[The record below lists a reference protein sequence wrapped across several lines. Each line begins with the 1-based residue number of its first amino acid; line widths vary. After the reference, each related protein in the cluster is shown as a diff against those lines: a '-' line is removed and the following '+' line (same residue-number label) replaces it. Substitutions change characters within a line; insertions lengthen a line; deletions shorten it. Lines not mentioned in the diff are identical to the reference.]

1 MFYDAII
8 VGAGPG
14 GSSAAGFLARQG
26 VKVLILDKAAFPRDK
41 VCGDGLTPQA
51 LYWLDQLGC
60 IETVLAQ
67 TDACLKECDLYIN
80 GAHVLRGRFPENNRY
95 PAFATLLDRRRFDA
109 TLLEHAIACG
119 ATFEQAKVKSVTSG
133 HDCVEVRAQS
143 GKRDVTYKGRVV
155 IGADGVASIVS
166 RSIGNTL
173 HDGAEAVSI
182 RTYFEGVENEGAQVK
197 VYFDRSFFPGYGWL
211 FVDDAGF
218 ANVGMGYAFDPTFPI
233 LEKLRDTFKHFLA
246 TTLAEPLANATQC
259 ASLGG
264 GSAAFYKP
272 QRIVA
277 DRVMLVGDA
286 ANQIDPLNGGGIH
299 KAMEGGYYAAEA
311 TRHALSVGDFS
322 ERTLGLYEQLWC
334 ENVELDWRTAELFLT
349 IAKNPAMKDFC
360 LFLLTQ
366 IGRLGEGDPV
376 FQDFCSG
383 VFSGVVSQST
393 CLSPRALYDAFPKQ
407 AGNWFG
413 LLNHSKGKAVGA
425 LRLAVDTYASVASV
439 GRHMA
444 GRPLDHL
451 DWGLEVATSTV
462 KLVERRL
469 TA

>member
-1 MFYDAII
+1 MIHDVIV

-26 VKVLILDKAAFPRDK
+26 ASVLLLDKAAFPRDK

-60 IETVLAQ
+60 IEAVLAQ
-67 TDACLKECDLYIN
+67 TDACFKECDLYIN
-80 GAHVLRGRFPENNRY
+80 GAHVLRGRFPENSRY
-95 PAFATLLDRRRFDA
+95 PAFATFLDRRRFDA
-109 TLLEHAIACG
+109 TLLEHAVTCG
-119 ATFEQAKVKSVTSG
+119 AVFEQAQVKSVVAG
-133 HDCVEVRAQS
+133 REAVEVQARV
-143 GKRDVTYKGRVV
+143 GKRPVTYRGRVV
-155 IGADGVASIVS
+155 IGADGVASVVS
-166 RSIGNTL
+166 RSIGNML

-182 RTYFEGVENEGAQVK
+182 RTYFENVEVEGAQVK

-211 FVDDAGF
+211 FADDAGF
-218 ANVGMGYAFDPTFPI
+218 ANVGMGYAFDPKFPI
-233 LEKLRDTFKHFLA
+233 LDGLHDAFKRFLA
-246 TTLAEPLANATQC
+246 TTLAAPLANATQC
-259 ASLGG
+259 GRISG

-277 DRVMLVGDA
+277 DRVLLVGDA

-311 TRHALSVGDFS
+311 VRHALSVGDFS
-322 ERTLGLYEQLWC
+322 QQTLARYEHLLH
-334 ENVELDWRTAELFLT
+334 ENVALDWHTAELFLT

-407 AGNWFG
+407 AGSWLN
-413 LLNHSKGKAVGA
+413 LLDHSRGKAIGA
-425 LRLAVDTYASVASV
+425 LRLAVDTYASMASV
-439 GRHMA
+439 GRQMT

-451 DWGLEVATSTV
+451 DWGLEVAANAV